1 MLLCLCRHVA
11 VIYIALCVFAFLIYA
26 APSSVTPLGSI
37 SKVRPLA
44 LLRKRQEPV
53 SLPKNL
59 IDSLLCCGQSHSS
72 AATGVTKWLQACLRC
87 SACQHSTKTHSAAI
101 PTPATNP

>member
-1 MLLCLCRHVA
+1 VLLYLRRHVA

-44 LLRKRQEPV
+44 LLRKRLEPG
-53 SLPKNL
+53 SSRMNL
-59 IDSLLCCGQSHSS
+59 INS
-72 AATGVTKWLQACLRC
+72 
-87 SACQHSTKTHSAAI
+87 
-101 PTPATNP
+101 

>member
-44 LLRKRQEPV
+44 LPRKRQEPV
-53 SLPKNL
+53 SSPMNL
-59 IDSLLCCGQSHSS
+59 IRDSLLFCGQSHR
-72 AATGVTKWLQACLRC
+72 VQARLRC
-87 SACQHSTKTHSAAI
+87 SACQHSTKTHTAAI
-101 PTPATNP
+101 PTPATTP